1 MIKIIIKRKVKE
13 QTEPYQRKVKAK
25 HKKMKFR
32 LIGKGKG
39 KHVASPYKKKPS
51 YERSKSAP
59 PAG

>member
-1 MIKIIIKRKVKE
+1 LKIIIKRRVKE
-13 QTEPYQRKVKAK
+13 QTEPYQKKVKAK

-39 KHVASPYKKKPS
+39 KHAASSYKKKPS

>member
-1 MIKIIIKRKVKE
+1 MKIIIKRKVKE
-13 QTEPYQRKVKAK
+13 QISPYQRKVKAK

-39 KHVASPYKKKPS
+39 AHTASSYKEKPS